1 MADNRFGTVPMNS
14 ARQIAAHSGFVPVF
28 QGPAH
33 RYRADACDPLIK
45 AVSSARLKFAA
56 LARGHYP
63 GCRLGPDVLPG
74 VSSIGHWDAQR
85 QQEWGLPWHRNEG
98 IEIGFLESGLVDF
111 ATDGREFTLHPGDV
125 TVTRPWQ
132 LHRVGRPNVGPNRF
146 HWLILDVGVR
156 GPTHSWV
163 WPKWLLLSQRE
174 LGQIQT
180 HLQEVGQ
187 PARRATPEM
196 RHCFQ
201 EISHAVERG
210 GNAAHISRLAI
221 NINDILLSLLEVFE
235 SDRSRA
241 REFSAGSRQ
250 TVNAFLSELVDRP
263 GRLAIPWSVDSMAAE
278 CGLKATQFVRYV
290 KELTNQPPLHYL
302 AQIRLEYAAIL
313 LREKAEMTIT
323 EIALACGF
331 GSSQYFA
338 TMFRKTFGISP
349 SQFRGTLHA

>member
-1 MADNRFGTVPMNS
+1 MNS
-14 ARQIAAHSGFVPVF
+14 AQQFARSNGFVPVF
-28 QGPAH
+28 RGPAH
-33 RYRADACDPLIK
+33 RYRADACDPLIQ

-63 GCRLGPDVLPG
+63 GGRLDPDVLPG
-74 VSSIGHWDAQR
+74 VSSIGLWDAQR

-98 IEIGFLESGLVDF
+98 IEIGFLESGSVDF
-111 ATDGREFTLHPGDV
+111 AADGREFALRPGDI

-132 LHRVGRPNVGPNRF
+132 LHRMGRPNVGPNRF

-156 GPTHSWV
+156 RPGDSWA
-163 WPKWLLLSQRE
+163 WPQWLLLSQRE
-174 LGQIQT
+174 LGQIQA
-180 HLQEVGQ
+180 HLQDLGQ

-196 RHCFQ
+196 RYCFQ
-201 EISHAVERG
+201 EISHAVERS
-210 GNAAHISRLAI
+210 GNAGHISRLAI
-221 NINDILLSLLEVFE
+221 KINDILLSLLEVLE

-250 TVNAFLSELVDRP
+250 TVHAFLSKLTDTP
-263 GRLAIPWSVDSMAAE
+263 SRLGIPWSVDSMAAE
-278 CGLKATQFVRYV
+278 CGLRATQFVRYV

-302 AQIRLEYAAIL
+302 TQIRLEYATIL
-313 LREKAEMTIT
+313 LREKEGMAIT

-338 TMFRKTFGISP
+338 TMFRKSLGISP
-349 SQFRGTLHA
+349 SQFRCTLRS